1 MQCLCGPDT
10 SLCTNVASV
19 HPSWLSPHFLFPFFP
34 IFSSSPS
41 IPLCRLYL
49 VYPQFLLFPSSS
61 SLSHIPLLPFLFQ
74 VHPLVPFA
82 SSPFPFSSCHSLFCC
97 LPISPNI
104 SSSLPFAPFFP
115 PSSLLPSPSAY
126 CPPNV
131 VSFSPVPCPGL
142 KEKWICFSKMKIIF
156 LVWHYK

>member
-34 IFSSSPS
+34 IFFSSPS

-61 SLSHIPLLPFLFQ
+61 SLSHIPLVPFLFQ
-74 VHPLVPFA
+74 VRPLFPVT
-82 SSPFPFSSCHSLFCC
+82 SSPFPILFLPLPLLLSSHLSQYFFLSPFCSLLSFFITPSLTFC
-97 LPISPNI
+97 LLSPQCCAHL
-104 SSSLPFAPFFP
+104 SSSMPWFKEEMDTFFKGEN
-115 PSSLLPSPSAY
+115 Y
-126 CPPNV
+126 
-131 VSFSPVPCPGL
+131 
-142 KEKWICFSKMKIIF
+142 F
-156 LVWHYK
+156 LSVTL